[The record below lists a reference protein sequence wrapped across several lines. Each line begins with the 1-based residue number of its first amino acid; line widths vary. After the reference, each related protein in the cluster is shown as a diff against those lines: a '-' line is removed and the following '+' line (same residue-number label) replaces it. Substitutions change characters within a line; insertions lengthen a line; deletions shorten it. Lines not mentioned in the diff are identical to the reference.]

1 VVQAELRLARTKMDK
16 LEADIKEKEVRCQ
29 RYTRA
34 RFPESGYVIF
44 YPLAVDTLDGR
55 LGQRVSRDVVRLH
68 GVAGQQQ
75 RVLHVVPARGPAGG
89 ACHHGEAERRH
100 GGGGEVVRAGH
111 RVDALLQPLAPAS
124 ARRGCIGQGSVS

>member
-1 VVQAELRLARTKMDK
+1 MR
-16 LEADIKEKEVRCQ
+16 
-29 RYTRA
+29 
-34 RFPESGYVIF
+34 SGGYVIF